1 MQKKV
6 YPIKIESHTTYI
18 PEQSEPTNQKF
29 VWAYEII
36 IQNGSDEIVQLLSRC
51 WKITELTGK
60 VEELT
65 GPGVVGLQP
74 IIKPGKRFTYSSFC
88 QLTTPQGTMEGY
100 FEMQNLDELHFNVE
114 IPKFIL
120 SAPSSITKNYRSKL
134 H

>member
-1 MQKKV
+1 MQKKSE
-6 YPIKIESHTTYI
+6 PITVESHASYI
-18 PEQSEPTNQKF
+18 KEQSDIQNQKF
-29 VWAYEII
+29 VWAYEIAIFNGSEEI
-36 IQNGSDEIVQLLSRC
+36 IQLLNRC
-51 WKITELTGK
+51 WRITEMTGK
-60 VEELT
+60 VEEIS

-100 FEMQNLDELHFNVE
+100 FEMQNLDEIHFNVT

-120 SAPSSITKNYRSKL
+120 SAPTEITKTYRSKL